1 LSEVDADYIL
11 VLFWATHCE
20 HCMEMMAGLH
30 EWYVEDRPENIEV
43 FAVSIDTVAADWHQ
57 YSRVA
62 DPPWIN
68 TREPMG
74 WEGKSAEDYNIYA
87 TPTMFLLDR
96 ERRIVARPF
105 TLRELRR
112 EIRRL

>member
-1 LSEVDADYIL
+1 
-11 VLFWATHCE
+11 
-20 HCMEMMAGLH
+20 MEEPPGL
-30 EWYVEDRPENIEV
+30 
-43 FAVSIDTVAADWHQ
+43 HQ